1 LEDWK
6 IMSAA
11 QTLFEKTAEGAI
23 APRGHVSEISR
34 DEGREGG
41 KNNVRS
47 MAFIDFRKLHEAIQG
62 DTLKLSRVMF

>member
-1 LEDWK
+1 
-6 IMSAA
+6 M
-11 QTLFEKTAEGAI
+11 
-23 APRGHVSEISR
+23 RR
-34 DEGREGG
+34 REGG